1 MGALKAIIII
11 SGFTQK
17 MHQNTGSKELWRKMH
32 LADDLCANKDVLI
45 ELKEW
50 DTDWSYYAKYI
61 NSMKPSEVLI
71 CAYSWGGG
79 HGMPQ
84 LAKRLKAPV
93 TCVLCDPVFRSK
105 TILGRW
111 AAFCDW
117 KIKVPGNVNVVKHF
131 IQKSKWY
138 QLDGDLL
145 KGGKSLCEPTLL
157 KYTHTEMDDSREYHE
172 AALTAAKTF
181 LQK

>member
-1 MGALKAIIII
+1 MKAIIII

-17 MHQNTGSKELWRKMH
+17 NYQHTGSRH
-32 LADDLCANKDVLI
+32 LHTAISLERDGEVAHGTKVF
-45 ELKEW
+45 LKEW
-50 DTDWSYYAKYI
+50 NTDWKSFAKYV
-61 NSMKPSEVLI
+61 NSLNPSEVLI

-93 TCVLCDPVFRSK
+93 TCVLCDPVYRSK

-117 KIKVPGNVNVVKHF
+117 KIKVPKNVSVVKHF
-131 IQKSKWY
+131 IQKAKWW

-157 KYTHTEMDDSREYHE
+157 EYTHTEMDDSPEYHK

>member
-1 MGALKAIIII
+1 MKAIIVI

-17 MHQNTGSKELWRKMH
+17 NYQHTGSRHLYTELS
-32 LADDLCANKDVLI
+32 I
-45 ELKEW
+45 ERDGEAAHDTKVYLKEW
-50 DTDWSYYAKYI
+50 NTDWKSFAKEI
-61 NSMKPSEVLI
+61 NSYKPSEVLI

-117 KIKVPGNVNVVKHF
+117 RIKVPGNVAVVKHF
-131 IQKSKWY
+131 IQKAKWW

-145 KGGKSLCEPTLL
+145 KGGKSLCEPTVLD
-157 KYTHTEMDDSREYHE
+157 YTHTEMDNSTEYHE
-172 AALTAAKTF
+172 AALTVAKNF

>member
-1 MGALKAIIII
+1 MKAIIII

-17 MHQNTGSKELWRKMH
+17 MHQDTGSRQLWRKMH
-32 LADDLCANKDVLI
+32 VADDLCANRDVLI
-45 ELKEW
+45 ALKEW
-50 DTDWSYYAKYI
+50 DSDWKQYAKYI
-61 NSMKPSEVLI
+61 NSLKVSEVLI

-79 HGMPQ
+79 YGMPQ

-93 TCVLCDPVFRSK
+93 TCVLCDPVYRSK

-117 KIKVPGNVNVVKHF
+117 KINIPVNVTVAKHF
-131 IQKSKWY
+131 IQKSKWW

-157 KYTHTEMDDSREYHE
+157 EYTHTEMDDSPEYHK
-172 AALTAAKTF
+172 AALTVAKTF

>member
-1 MGALKAIIII
+1 MKVIIVI

-17 MHQNTGSKELWRKMH
+17 MHQDTGSKRLWRKMNV
-32 LADDLCANKDVLI
+32 ADDLCANKDVLI
-45 ELKEW
+45 SLKEW
-50 DTDWSYYAKYI
+50 DSDWKNYAKYI
-61 NSMKPSEVLI
+61 NSLEPTEVLI

-79 HGMPQ
+79 FGMPQ
-84 LAKRLKAPV
+84 LAKRLVAPV
-93 TCVLCDPVFRSK
+93 TCVLCDPVYRSK
-105 TILGRW
+105 TLVGRW

-117 KIKVPGNVNVVKHF
+117 KIKVPKNVTVVAHL
-131 IQKSKWY
+131 IQKAKWY

-145 KGGKSLCEPTLL
+145 KGGKWLCKPTVLD
-157 KYTHTEMDDSREYHE
+157 YTHTEIDNSPEYHK